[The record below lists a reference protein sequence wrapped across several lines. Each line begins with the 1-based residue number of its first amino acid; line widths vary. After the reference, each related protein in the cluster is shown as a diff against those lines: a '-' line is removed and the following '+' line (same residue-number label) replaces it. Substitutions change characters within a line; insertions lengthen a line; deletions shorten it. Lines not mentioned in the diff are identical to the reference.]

1 MQKTILY
8 TKITICLTFIVTS
21 FHCASMQTIVDKYSQ
36 NVKLRQA
43 AKNGDLKTVQQLLE
57 DRKIITKI
65 ESRDENG
72 LTSLD
77 LASENNHPAVVR
89 YLLQMKANVEGGLFW
104 PPLKRAAEK
113 GYLEIV
119 KILVNNNASI
129 DNTDNIATSLHLA
142 IKENHP
148 PSIAEFLLEN
158 KANVNAQDRKGV
170 TPLCYAAQYCSIF
183 TFLYL
188 QQNEANIRHKDKK
201 GNNIFHYAAL
211 GNNQRLMDILMSSY
225 NFSIDT
231 PNKDQETALHLVTE
245 KGNSESIEYLL
256 QNKGNPNS
264 QDCHQRTP
272 AHLVAKIEQKR
283 TIPST
288 IRLLCKYNAC
298 LEIPDRKGNTP
309 LQEATISL
317 CPGMALSLLN
327 WNANP
332 FSRNCDGKTAWD
344 LIKETELTRDVPYGF
359 FTCIETQNIE
369 KNPDT
374 HEIRK
379 LLCLA
384 KQNRN

>member
-129 DNTDNIATSLHLA
+129 DNTDNIATPLYFA
-142 IKENHP
+142 IK
-148 PSIAEFLLEN
+148 
-158 KANVNAQDRKGV
+158 
-170 TPLCYAAQYCSIF
+170 
-183 TFLYL
+183 
-188 QQNEANIRHKDKK
+188 
-201 GNNIFHYAAL
+201 
-211 GNNQRLMDILMSSY
+211 
-225 NFSIDT
+225 
-231 PNKDQETALHLVTE
+231 
-245 KGNSESIEYLL
+245 
-256 QNKGNPNS
+256 
-264 QDCHQRTP
+264 
-272 AHLVAKIEQKR
+272 
-283 TIPST
+283 
-288 IRLLCKYNAC
+288 CK
-298 LEIPDRKGNTP
+298 
-309 LQEATISL
+309 
-317 CPGMALSLLN
+317 
-327 WNANP
+327 
-332 FSRNCDGKTAWD
+332 
-344 LIKETELTRDVPYGF
+344 
-359 FTCIETQNIE
+359 
-369 KNPDT
+369 
-374 HEIRK
+374 
-379 LLCLA
+379 
-384 KQNRN
+384 